1 MNTTRSDQL
10 IEQYLER
17 LAEAAAALPAGER
30 DDLIGDIREHISVAL
45 EEEERSD
52 EVAVRN
58 VLARLGPPEAI
69 VAAAGATD
77 RPALLATAPDGST
90 RGGPLE
96 WSALILLL
104 VSGYLMPPLGWMIGA
119 LLVVCSRQWSRREK
133 LTGIVGIPLAT
144 LVVTAGLGYLSVAI
158 LNVGDL
164 NVVGLAI
171 VTMGPA
177 GVLYLLWR
185 LDARLRTRRRL
196 LA

>member
-1 MNTTRSDQL
+1 
-10 IEQYLER
+10 
-17 LAEAAAALPAGER
+17 
-30 DDLIGDIREHISVAL
+30 
-45 EEEERSD
+45 
-52 EVAVRN
+52 
-58 VLARLGPPEAI
+58 
-69 VAAAGATD
+69 
-77 RPALLATAPDGST
+77 
-90 RGGPLE
+90 
-96 WSALILLL
+96 
-104 VSGYLMPPLGWMIGA
+104 MPPLGWMIGA

-144 LVVTAGLGYLSVAI
+144 LVVAAGLGYLSVTI
-158 LNVGDL
+158 LNVGDV

>member
-1 MNTTRSDQL
+1 MKTSPGDRL
-10 IEQYLER
+10 IRQYLAR
-17 LAEAAAALPAGER
+17 LADAATLLPAAER
-30 DDLIGDIREHISVAL
+30 DDLLGEIREHIAVAL
-45 EEEERSD
+45 SAED
-52 EVAVRN
+52 PVDDAAVRK
-58 VLARLGPPEAI
+58 VLARLGAPEAI

-77 RPALLATAPDGST
+77 RPGLLATAPDGST

-119 LLVVCSRQWSRREK
+119 LLVVYSRQWSRREK

-158 LNVGDL
+158 LNVGDI
-164 NVVGLAI
+164 NVVGLAT

-185 LDARLRTRRRL
+185 LDARLRTRRRS